1 MYKRQVFGAGPR
13 DAFIVDNEREMVGLM
28 RVGAG
33 RVILGHLGGLV
44 FAPRGAEA
52 VRIRFTA
59 TELTI
64 SDPDVLVVA
73 TKVS

>member
-1 MYKRQVFGAGPR
+1 
-13 DAFIVDNEREMVGLM
+13 MVGLM

-52 VRIRFTA
+52 VRIKFTG

-73 TKVS
+73 KKVS